1 MQIQKIGNTEIRK
14 VSEIDRMALNA
25 DWLFPSI
32 DPAFLDAQRGWLGPD
47 FIDPVQF
54 KLYLSFHTYV
64 IRTKHH
70 TILVDTCNG
79 NHKQRPS
86 MPAWTN
92 LQTPYLENLAAIGV
106 KPEEVDFVMCTHLHT
121 DHVGWNT
128 RLDNGRWVPTFPRAR
143 YIMGRVE
150 YEHFNRMHQSNPET
164 PVNRGSFVD
173 SVLPVVE
180 HGLAEFVE
188 MDHVFERELGQDVWL
203 SPACGHTPGHVFVHV
218 GHEHGD
224 HAVLTGDVIHH
235 PVQFADP
242 HLSNLADF
250 DALQAYET
258 RVGLMRRYADTRT
271 KVLTGHFPSPT
282 AGRIVS
288 RGDEFRFEFEAI

>member
-1 MQIQKIGNTEIRK
+1 MKVQKVGNVEIHK
-14 VSEIDRMALNA
+14 VSEIDKMAMDAN
-25 DWLFPSI
+25 WLFPSI
-32 DPAFLDAQRGWLGPD
+32 DRELVAGQRSWLGPD
-47 FIDPVQF
+47 FIEPVEL
-54 KLYLSFHTYV
+54 KLYLSFHSYV
-64 IRTKHH
+64 IKTRHH

-92 LQTPYLENLAAIGV
+92 LQLPYLENLAAIGV
-106 KPEEVDFVMCTHLHT
+106 KPEDVDFVMCTHLHT

-128 RLDNGRWVPTFPRAR
+128 RLENGRWVPTFPRAR
-143 YIMGRVE
+143 YLMGRVE
-150 YEHFNRMHQSNPET
+150 YEHFHQLHQSNPST

-180 HGLAEFVE
+180 SGQAVFVE
-188 MDHVFERELGQDVWL
+188 MDHVMEHEVGQDVWL

-218 GHEHGD
+218 GQEARD
-224 HAVLTGDVIHH
+224 HTVLTGDVIHH
-235 PVQFADP
+235 PVQFSDP

-250 DALQAYET
+250 DAQQAYET
-258 RVGLMRRYADTRT
+258 RVGLMRRYADTST

-288 RGDEFRFEFEAI
+288 HGDEFRFAFESA